1 MHRFFTLLGL
11 GGATG
16 SLLLLGLWLLST
28 AQSEASLGKTATAG
42 FLLLFLVPCGLGAW
56 HTGRLWLRLLRR
68 RTTARL
74 AARDFRNLV
83 ANCFFFAQSGGWKE

>member
-1 MHRFFTLLGL
+1 MQRFFTLLGL
-11 GGATG
+11 GGATSG
-16 SLLLLGLWLLST
+16 LLLLALWFMAT
-28 AQSEASLGKTATAG
+28 AQAEASLGKTATAG
-42 FLLLFLVPCGLGAW
+42 FLLLLMVPCGLGAW
-56 HTGRLWLRLLRR
+56 HTGRLWLTLIRG

>member
-1 MHRFFTLLGL
+1 MHRFFTLIGL

-16 SLLLLGLWLLST
+16 SLLLLGVWFMAT
-28 AQSEASLGKTATAG
+28 AQAEATIGKTATAG
-42 FLLLFLVPCGLGAW
+42 LLLLLVVPCGLGAW
-56 HTGRLWLRLLRR
+56 HTGRLWLQLLRG